1 MSFKRLLYVLPLRLR
16 SLFRRSRVERELAD
30 EIRDHIERQTAANI
44 AAGMPAGDART
55 AALRAFGGI
64 ERRKEEIRETR
75 GISSIENALRDIR
88 HAVRSLRKSP
98 GFTGATVLTLAL
110 GIGANSAVFTVVNGV
125 LLRPLPYP
133 RAQQLVDLSHTL
145 AIAGFTRV
153 DQSDATYLLY
163 HEDNRVFT
171 DIGIYRA
178 ISVNV
183 VAPAGPS
190 SSTAAPLHVS
200 AALVTPGVFR
210 VLGAGSSRG
219 RALGEADVA
228 PGARPVTVIS
238 QGLWESAFGS
248 DPAIVGRHVAIDGT
262 DREIV
267 GVIPAGFHFPSE
279 KSELWLPLSL
289 DPGRTNS
296 AAFDFKGIARLRAG
310 VTIAAATANLQRL
323 LPQVPVAYP
332 GRLTVA
338 AIALT
343 KMRAEVRPLRDVM
356 VGNAGQALWIVL
368 GAVGMLLLLACANV
382 ANLFLARAE
391 GRQREFAV
399 RRALGAN
406 RALLLQV
413 SLAEALVLSAI
424 GGAIGI
430 AVAAAG
436 VGFLHRAH
444 VGASIPRLGEIHV
457 DAVVV
462 TFTIVV
468 SCLVAL
474 AVSALPAVRSSNVS
488 LTSLL
493 AANGRAAT
501 GTKAR
506 HGVRRALVMAQ
517 VALGLMLVSGAALFA
532 RSFQRLTAV
541 DPGFDAEHA
550 VAFRLSLP
558 AAAYPSS
565 GDVTRTLLAVQR
577 ALLAVPGVTIAGVS
591 SRLPLD
597 ATAESDSA
605 VFVED
610 HPRPAG
616 TIPAIYPMVFASPEY
631 FGAMGIPLLA
641 GRLFDAPDP
650 SRDPAKAPREVL
662 VSEAFARRYWTP
674 REAVGK
680 RVRMNPGDPWSTI
693 VGVVGS
699 THDGGLEN
707 PPVAVVYNQIVT
719 SAASG
724 RPWTP
729 RDVAFVLRE
738 SGNAADLVAGARQAV
753 RAAAPSLPVYR
764 VITLRALLS
773 DAEARSTF
781 TVLLLSIAAV
791 VALVVGSMGI
801 YGVVAYL
808 VAMRTREIGLRLAL
822 GAQPQDVQRM
832 VVRRALGDTA
842 IGVIVGLAGAL
853 ILTREISALLYSV
866 RPNDP
871 VSLLSAAA
879 LLFVTA
885 IGASWLPARRAT
897 RIDPTETLRAE

>member
-1 MSFKRLLYVLPLRLR
+1 MSFERWVYVLPLRLR
-16 SLFRRSRVERELAD
+16 SLFRRRRMEHELDD
-30 EIRDHIERQTAANI
+30 EIRDHIERQTAVNI
-44 AAGMPAGDART
+44 AAGMSAGDART

-64 ERRKEEIRETR
+64 ERRKAEVRETR
-75 GISSIENALRDIR
+75 GVSLIENALQDIR

-98 GFTGATVLTLAL
+98 GFTGATLLTLAL
-110 GIGANSAVFTVVNGV
+110 GIGGTSAVFTVVNGV

-133 RAQQLVDLSHTL
+133 RAGRLVDLSHTL
-145 AIAGFTRV
+145 AIAGLTRV

-163 HEDNRVFT
+163 RRDNRVFAE
-171 DIGIYRA
+171 IGIFRA
-178 ISVNV
+178 ISVNLL
-183 VAPAGPS
+183 ARAGPS
-190 SSTAAPLHVS
+190 SATDATLHVS
-200 AALVTPGVFR
+200 AALVTPSVFR
-210 VLGAGSSRG
+210 VLGVTSSRG
-219 RALGEADVA
+219 RGLGEADVA
-228 PGARPVTVIS
+228 PGAPSVAVIS

-279 KSELWLPLSL
+279 QCELWLPLSL
-289 DPGRTNS
+289 DPTHTNS
-296 AAFDFKGIARLRAG
+296 AAFDFKGIARLRDG
-310 VTIAAATANLQRL
+310 VTIAAATADLQRL
-323 LPQVPVAYP
+323 LPQVPVVYP

-338 AIALT
+338 AIAVT
-343 KMRAEVRPLRDVM
+343 KMQAEAQPLRDVM
-356 VGNAGQALWIVL
+356 VGNVGQVLWIVL

-406 RALLLQV
+406 RVLLLQV
-413 SLAEALVLSAI
+413 SLAEAFVLSAI

-430 AVAAAG
+430 AIAAGG
-436 VGFLHRAH
+436 VGFLHR
-444 VGASIPRLGEIHV
+444 VPLGASIPRLGEVHI
-457 DAVVV
+457 DGVVV
-462 TFTIVV
+462 AFTLVV
-468 SCLVAL
+468 SCVAAL

-506 HGVRRALVMAQ
+506 HGVRRALVVAQ

-550 VAFRLSLP
+550 IAFRLSLP
-558 AAAYPSS
+558 AAAYPTS
-565 GDVTRTLLAVQR
+565 DDAARALVAVQR
-577 ALLAVPGVTIAGVS
+577 ALRALPGVTSAGLS

-616 TIPAIYPMVFASPEY
+616 TIPAIYSMVFASLEY
-631 FGAMGIPLLA
+631 FGAMGIPLVA

-650 SRDPAKAPREVL
+650 SRDPAKTPREVL
-662 VSEAFARRYWTP
+662 VSDAFARRYWTP
-674 REAVGK
+674 AEAVGK

-699 THDGGLEN
+699 THDGGLER
-707 PPVAVVYNQIVT
+707 PPAAVVYNQLVT
-719 SAASG
+719 SAVNG
-724 RPWTP
+724 QPWTP
-729 RDVAFVLRE
+729 RDVAFVLRA
-738 SGNAADLVAGARQAV
+738 SGNAADLVTRARDAV
-753 RAAAPSLPVYR
+753 HTVAPALPVYR

-781 TVLLLSIAAV
+781 TVLLLTIAAV
-791 VALVVGSMGI
+791 VALVIGTMGI
-801 YGVVAYL
+801 YGVVTFL

-822 GAQPQDVQRM
+822 GAQPADVQRM
-832 VVRRALGDTA
+832 IVRRALGDAA
-842 IGVIVGLAGAL
+842 IGVIVGLAGASAM
-853 ILTREISALLYSV
+853 TREISTLLFSV
-866 RPNDP
+866 RPTDP

-879 LLFVTA
+879 LLLITA
-885 IGASWLPARRAT
+885 MGASWLPARRAT
-897 RIDPTETLRAE
+897 RVDPMDALRAE